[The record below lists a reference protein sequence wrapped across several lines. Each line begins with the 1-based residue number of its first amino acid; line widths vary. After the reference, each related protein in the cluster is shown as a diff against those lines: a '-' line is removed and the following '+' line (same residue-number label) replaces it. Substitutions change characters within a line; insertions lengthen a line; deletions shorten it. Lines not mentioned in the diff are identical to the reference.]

1 MTADEPY
8 GPGIG
13 ATVATAL
20 VTGGAKRIGRA
31 IALTLGRNGWKV
43 AVHFHGSAA
52 AAQEVVSEITRAGG
66 TAVALRADLSRES
79 EVTDLLPAAERALGP
94 VTLLVNN

>member
-1 MTADEPY
+1 MTAHEPY

-20 VTGGAKRIGRA
+20 VTGAAKRIGRA

-43 AVHFHGSAA
+43 AVHFHSSAA
-52 AAQEVVSEITRAGG
+52 AAEEVLAEIAKMGG
-66 TAVALRADLSRES
+66 TAVALQADLTRETEESR
-79 EVTDLLPAAERALGP
+79 VTVSILSISKTEALLP
-94 VTLLVNN
+94 